1 MIQVSKLALVIG
13 RKEGWGIAG
22 NQPTRK
28 NNPGDLRHSPH
39 SSHIGEGPNDIGII
53 DTPEHGWLD
62 LERQLSIYAAHG
74 MNIRAMVYEY
84 APESENNSEV
94 YLDFVCK
101 EMSCS
106 PDSLVS
112 DVLKMGGGDVA

>member
-1 MIQVSKLALVIG
+1 MIKVSKLATVIG
-13 RKEGWGIAG
+13 KKEGWGIPG

-39 SSHIGEGPNDIGII
+39 SSHIGEGPDDIGEI
-53 DTPEHGWLD
+53 DTPEHGWED
-62 LERQLSIYAAHG
+62 LQRQLTIYAAHG
-74 MNIRAMVYEY
+74 MTIRSMVYEY
-84 APESENNSEV
+84 APESENDSEA

-101 EMSCS
+101 EMGCS

-112 DVLKMGGGDVA
+112 DMLKIGGGDVA